1 VIKSIKCKETEKIL
15 NMEASHK
22 LPRKIQPTHPG
33 KILLEEFLKPLGISQ
48 YRLAKDVGVPA
59 RRINEIVKRKRAIS
73 ADTAIRLALYFN
85 MSASFWIGLQADYE
99 LDQAKLH
106 LTKKLKKEV
115 HPWDGQ
121 KFCVMAAA

>member
-1 VIKSIKCKETEKIL
+1 M
-15 NMEASHK
+15 NK
-22 LPRKIQPTHPG
+22 LIQPTHPG
-33 KILLEEFLKPLGISQ
+33 KILLEEFLKPLGITQ

-99 LDQAKLH
+99 LDQAKLQ

-115 HPWDGQ
+115 HPWDGH
-121 KFCVMAAA
+121 KFCAMAAA